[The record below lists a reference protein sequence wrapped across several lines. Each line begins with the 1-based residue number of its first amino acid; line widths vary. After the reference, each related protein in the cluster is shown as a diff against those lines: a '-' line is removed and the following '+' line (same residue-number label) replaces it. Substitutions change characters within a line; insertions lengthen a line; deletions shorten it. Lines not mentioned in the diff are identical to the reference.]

1 MLPSLWDQRTPFL
14 QPKTG
19 LDSLAAPFI
28 MLNFDNEAMAFAS
41 FNAFINR
48 YLEGFFCKDNTP
60 TIQEYLALFAHLII
74 YHDPELFNH
83 LQDLN
88 FTPELYAIPWFLTM
102 FTHVLPLYKI
112 VHIWDTLILHDK
124 SFPLF
129 IGFAILKQ
137 LRGQLVGRP
146 FNDCILIFSPG
157 DLPEINIEQFIKNS
171 KLYYQ
176 QTPSSLTQRNMVSG
190 NESSV
195 APFRLGL
202 T

>member
-1 MLPSLWDQRTPFL
+1 M
-14 QPKTG
+14 
-19 LDSLAAPFI
+19 DSLAAPFI
-28 MLNFDNEAMAFAS
+28 TLNFDNEAMAFAS

-83 LQDLN
+83 LQDMN

-124 SFPLF
+124 SFPLY

-137 LRGQLVGRP
+137 LRSQLIGYP
-146 FNDCILIFSPG
+146 FNDCILIFS
-157 DLPEINIEQFIKNS
+157 DLPEINIEQCIKNS
-171 KLYYQ
+171 KLYHQ
-176 QTPSSLTQRNMVSG
+176 QTPASLTQRNMVSSG
-190 NESSV
+190 ERDEILL
-195 APFRLGL
+195 PFQ
-202 T
+202 TAVDVHEI